1 MTDTKTL
8 QPAIIRIDDMADP
21 AISPEL
27 AAARHGPADWPDHMT
42 AAEVLARAAAE
53 TGLDDFGP
61 DTGFRERLAVILQ
74 ALDEDAGLTR
84 GGRITILQGA
94 VRVMAN
100 RLRIEDLVKR
110 HPEILEIPIE
120 RPIFI
125 AGLPRSGTTHLVN
138 WLARDDRLHS
148 LTLWESEEPVPAVEL
163 TRDEIA
169 QGRVDPRLA
178 RSAAVWGEFGRLLPH
193 MAAMHEMAATDI
205 HEDNEL
211 MFMDMN
217 CYNWEFQ
224 SRLPRWIDHYLTHD
238 RTVSY
243 AYEKKVLQ
251 VIAWYRGDKGADPG
265 RANRRWLLK
274 SPQHMENLAAIKAVF
289 PDATMVITHRDPVD
303 VLRSLTTML
312 GYSDRIRRDPTDPH
326 GLARHW
332 ADRIER
338 LLRECVAQREVWGP
352 DQSIDVLFHD
362 YMADQEGMARRI
374 YALAGLDLPPETE
387 ARLRGYLAEN
397 PRHAA
402 GKVVYDLEGTFGTAV
417 AALRERFAFYYD
429 RFPVKQEG

>member
-1 MTDTKTL
+1 MTGSA

-27 AAARHGPADWPDHMT
+27 AAARLGPPHWPDRLT
-42 AAEVLARAAAE
+42 AAEVLDRAMAE
-53 TGLDDFGP
+53 TGLSDFGP
-61 DTGFRERLAVILQ
+61 DTGFRERLAVILR

-100 RLRIEDLVKR
+100 RLRIEDLVKQ
-110 HPEILEIPIE
+110 HPEILGIPIE
-120 RPIFI
+120 GPIVI

-138 WLARDDRLHS
+138 WLSRDDRLHA
-148 LTLWESEEPVPAVEL
+148 LTLWESEEPVPAIEVAPG
-163 TRDEIA
+163 EI
-169 QGRVDPRLA
+169 DPRLA
-178 RSAAVWGEFGRLLPH
+178 RSAAVWGAFGRLLPH

-224 SRLPRWIDHYLTHD
+224 SRLPRWIDHYLAHD
-238 RTVSY
+238 RRVSY

-251 VIAWYRGDKGADPG
+251 VITWYRGDRGRDPE
-265 RANRRWLLK
+265 RMRRRWLLK

-312 GYSDRIRRDPTDPH
+312 GYSDRIRRDPTDPP

-332 ADRIER
+332 AGRIER
-338 LLRECVAQREVWGP
+338 LLRECVAQREIWGP

-374 YALAGLDLPPETE
+374 YALAGLDLPPATE
-387 ARLRGYLAEN
+387 AKLRGYLAEN

-402 GKVVYDLEGTFGTAV
+402 GKVIYDLEGTFGTDV
-417 AALRERFAFYYD
+417 AALRRQFAFYYD
-429 RFPVKQEG
+429 RFPVEQEG